1 MTSHAQATRSAA
13 TCHACGAAV
22 DDAVCAACN
31 ALQPPG
37 QMDHFAR
44 LGLPRDFTVSEKAL
58 ERAYFAAQRRFHPD
72 RFAGRG
78 AKEKT
83 LSLQHATLVNEAYE
97 TLRDPLARARHM
109 LEAAGR
115 PLPGEDGRTI
125 ADPELLMEAME
136 WREALEE
143 AADAADLAALAVRL
157 EAETRAVVD
166 HLGQA
171 FAADDL
177 DGATHQALRLSYLT
191 KLGQELRRKLAP
203 RTALS

>member
-1 MTSHAQATRSAA
+1 MSLNATASNRTV

-22 DDAVCAACN
+22 ADALCAACN

-44 LGLPRDFTVSEKAL
+44 LGLPRDFAVSDKAL

-72 RFAGRG
+72 RFAGRTPR
-78 AKEKT
+78 EKT

-97 TLRDPLARARHM
+97 TLREPLPRARHL
-109 LEAAGR
+109 LEVLGR

-143 AADAADLAALAVRL
+143 AGDAAALSALAARIAGETTTVVGRL
-157 EAETRAVVD
+157 GA
-166 HLGQA
+166 A

-177 DGATHQALRLSYLT
+177 DGATRDALRLSYLS
-191 KLGQELRRKLAP
+191 KLGYELRRKLAP
-203 RTALS
+203 RTVS